1 VGLYQI
7 NSGRRTLPGGRRLV
21 VDRDGDDHDHA
32 AARGGRHQA
41 GLGDVPVPGVDVD
54 IVDNE
59 GRPVGI
65 PGGGYLV
72 LRRPWPAM
80 LCGIYGDPERYKET
94 YWSRFQGLYFAG
106 V

>member
-1 VGLYQI
+1 MVDAWWSTETGMI
-7 NSGRRTLPGGRRLV
+7 MITPPPAV
-21 VDRDGDDHDHA
+21 VDTKPGSA
-32 AARGGRHQA
+32 TF
-41 GLGDVPVPGVDVD
+41 PFPGVEVD